1 MAIRTVPLRRFC
13 LGSYLSRTRNYSM
26 YQLLNRMPFYYGW
39 VILFA
44 TGSGMVVRNASAS
57 LTLAVFIYPMSED
70 LDWSRTMIAG
80 AASLGGLLA
89 TVASPVVGWA
99 LDRFGARIILTG
111 SVLVLGLSTMSL
123 AWATVPVAFYVAY
136 SIGRVIFSSPMNIGS
151 SVVVSRWFIRRR
163 GRATGILFLS
173 HSVGMVTFPLLA
185 GLIIKYRGWED
196 AWIVLGALVWILA
209 LGPIAG
215 LIRQTP
221 ESVGLLPDGD
231 QPGGVEDGTTEA
243 AAAPEEPSWTLKEAV
258 RTPTLWLLALATGS
272 LYLLQSGTNI
282 HQGAYF
288 LDQGLGVG
296 VSAATLSMNAVFT
309 GAGSLFWGWVVDR
322 VPVRYSYAG
331 VALMMAVA
339 LALFPMAD
347 TTIEALIV
355 ASIFGMAVGGIL
367 VVPVVAYANY
377 FGRQSLSAIRGVTEP
392 FVSLGQAIGA
402 VFSGVIYDVTGSY
415 KDAFIVLAI
424 LGFATIGML
433 LLTRAPRRTPVVTEV
448 GNP

>member
-1 MAIRTVPLRRFC
+1 
-13 LGSYLSRTRNYSM
+13 M
-26 YQLLNRMPFYYGW
+26 YQFINRMPFFYGW
-39 VILFA
+39 AILFA
-44 TGSGMVVRNASAS
+44 TGTGMVVRNASAS

-80 AASLGGLLA
+80 AASLGGLMA

-99 LDRFGARIILTG
+99 LDRYGARIILTV
-111 SVLVLGLSTMSL
+111 SVLILGLSTMSL
-123 AWATVPVAFYVAY
+123 AWATVPVAFYLAY
-136 SIGRVIFSSPMNIGS
+136 GAGRVIFSSPMNIGS
-151 SVVVSRWFIRRR
+151 SVVVSRWFVRRR
-163 GRATGILFLS
+163 GKATGILFLS

-209 LGPIAG
+209 LGPIAT
-215 LIRQTP
+215 LIRQSP

-231 QPGGVEDGTTEA
+231 VPDETGDGTDGSA
-243 AAAPEEPSWTLKEAV
+243 AKIEEPSWTLREAI
-258 RTPTLWLLALATGS
+258 RTPTLWLLALSTGS

-296 VSAATLSMNAVFT
+296 VSAASLSLNAVFT
-309 GAGSLFWGWVVDR
+309 GVGSIFWGWVVDR
-322 VPVRYSYAG
+322 VPVRYTYAG
-331 VALMMAVA
+331 VALMMAGALILFSVA
-339 LALFPMAD
+339 D
-347 TTIEALIV
+347 STIEAFIA

-402 VFSGVIYDVTGSY
+402 VFSGIIYDVTGSY

-424 LGFATIGML
+424 VGFATIGL
-433 LLTRAPRRTPVVTEV
+433 LLITRAPRRVPVAAEV
-448 GNP
+448 ESV